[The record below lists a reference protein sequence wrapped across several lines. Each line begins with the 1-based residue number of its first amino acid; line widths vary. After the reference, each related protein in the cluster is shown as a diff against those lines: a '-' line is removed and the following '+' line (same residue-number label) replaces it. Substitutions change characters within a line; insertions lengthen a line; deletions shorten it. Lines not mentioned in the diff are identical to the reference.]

1 MSVRTPSRE
10 RVRTG
15 AAARTGGRGRAST
28 LPAPREGATPARA
41 RATQARA
48 PQTEQVAQ
56 TASQRA
62 YARREER
69 LRRLVGGTRP
79 DRPAARSG
87 RAKFVLV
94 VMVLLTGGLVAT
106 LWLSTAASADSYRLQ
121 DAEADAAALSQR
133 SEQLRRE
140 VAQLASAP
148 ELARRAEEMGMVRV
162 EDPARLVVGADGG
175 VTVVGEPEAATAPA
189 PPAPV
194 LPPATTQPGAPD
206 AAEPDAGNPD
216 GAAAAQGPQ
225 GETTTQ
231 DGAAGEDGNT
241 AAGTDGPGRVTDQ
254 AGRSEQ
260 SDRTD
265 RAAGAPAGA
274 DAGDAAGGDD

>member
-41 RATQARA
+41 RATQTRA
-48 PQTEQVAQ
+48 AQTEQVAQ
-56 TASQRA
+56 TVSQRA

-121 DAEADAAALSQR
+121 DAKVDAAALSQR
-133 SEQLRRE
+133 SEQLHRE

-194 LPPATTQPGAPD
+194 LPPAPAGPD
-206 AAEPDAGNPD
+206 ASEPDAGNPD
-216 GAAAAQGPQ
+216 GNTAAEGP
-225 GETTTQ
+225 Q
-231 DGAAGEDGNT
+231 DGATGEDGNT
-241 AAGTDGPGRVTDQ
+241 APGTDGPGRVTDRV
-254 AGRSEQ
+254 GEP
-260 SDRTD
+260 DRTDQTD
-265 RAAGAPAGA
+265 RAAGTPAGP
-274 DAGDAAGGDD
+274 DAGDAAGGTD